1 MNQPRKSTKS
11 SETKSKQSE
20 EIWDRDKLSNY
31 FKKEADYT
39 LNVKF
44 DKFIEILKTVL
55 SNKLEI
61 VDQINE
67 EK

>member
-1 MNQPRKSTKS
+1 MNQPKKSTKS
-11 SETKSKQSE
+11 SEIKSKQSE

-39 LNVKF
+39 LNVRF

-61 VDQINE
+61 VDQVNE

>member
-11 SETKSKQSE
+11 SEIKSKQSE

>member
-11 SETKSKQSE
+11 SEIKSKQSA